1 MYEIFVSVI
10 NKGGYKLADM
20 LERIK
25 TYAAEGKVTISE
37 MERLEALARE
47 KATVQDGT
55 DMLGMLLDHET
66 RLRALEAHHITIED
80 EPPVDE
86 NGDTIIA
93 DYVPGRWY
101 YAGDVVKFNGNM
113 YTCVAPE
120 GYVCVWSPT
129 EYPSYWEMMAE

>member
-10 NKGGYKLADM
+10 NKGGYKLNEM

-25 TYAAEGKVTISE
+25 VYAAEGKVTISE

-55 DMLGMLLDHET
+55 DMFGMLLEHEA
-66 RLRALEAHHITIED
+66 RIRSLEEKCFSDD

-93 DYVPGRWY
+93 DYVPGKWY
-101 YAGDVVKFNGNM
+101 YTGDVVMWNGEV
-113 YTCVAPE
+113 YVCIAPE
-120 GYVCVWSPT
+120 GVVCVWSPT
-129 EYPSYWEMMAE
+129 EYPAYWELMNA

>member
-20 LERIK
+20 LDRIK
-25 TYAAEGKVTISE
+25 TYAVEGKVTISE

-55 DMLGMLLDHET
+55 DIFKKVEELEQ
-66 RLRALEAHHITIED
+66 RVRALEAKNADTEN

-93 DYVPGRWY
+93 DYVPGKWY
-101 YAGDVVKFNGNM
+101 YADDVVMWNGET
-113 YTCVAPE
+113 YACIAPE
-120 GYVCVWSPT
+120 SVVCVWSPT
-129 EYPSYWEMMAE
+129 EYPSYWEKVGA